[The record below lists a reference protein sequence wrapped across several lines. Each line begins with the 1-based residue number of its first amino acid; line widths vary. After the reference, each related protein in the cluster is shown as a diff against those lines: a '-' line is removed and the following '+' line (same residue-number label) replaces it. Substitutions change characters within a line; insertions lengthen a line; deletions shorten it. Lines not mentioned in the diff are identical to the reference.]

1 MTDSDT
7 SLHWQLRA
15 LRRDVAPAHDLWPS
29 IAGRIAGLPQQ
40 HAAVAVRPVSRGW
53 PIALAASLLLAVG
66 MLWQTGMLPAG
77 TQPVVQREAASLTRD
92 YQAALSQFDQ
102 RPPPRELADSL
113 KALDD
118 SASQIRAALRRD
130 PHSRLLLE
138 QLRRTYTQRINLT
151 QRAIMS

>member
-1 MTDSDT
+1 MNDKDA
-7 SLHWQLRA
+7 SLHWQLRG
-15 LRRDVAPAHDLWPS
+15 LRRDASPGHDLWPA
-29 IAGRIAGLPQQ
+29 IAGRIASLPQQ
-40 HAAVAVRPVSRGW
+40 QAEPGFHPVSRWW
-53 PIALAASLLLAVG
+53 PMALAASLLLAVG
-66 MLWQTGMLPAG
+66 MVWQAGLLPSATAPG
-77 TQPVVQREAASLTRD
+77 VQREAASLTRD
-92 YQAALSQFDQ
+92 YQSAMTQLDQ
-102 RPPPRELADSL
+102 RPPPTELADSL